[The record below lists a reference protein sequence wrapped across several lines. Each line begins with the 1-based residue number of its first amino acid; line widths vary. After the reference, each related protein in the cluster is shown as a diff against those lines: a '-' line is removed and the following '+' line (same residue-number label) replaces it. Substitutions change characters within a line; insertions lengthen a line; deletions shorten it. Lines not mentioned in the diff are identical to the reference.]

1 MKINQFNRQAQLLP
15 NPLAAYQENSQV
27 DPAWKILLTCTT
39 PNLKPNQV
47 EQLRY
52 QLSNS
57 VLDWSIILRLAAQHG
72 MTAMLGHIL
81 NQSCQ
86 DLLPRDIHKIFQINL
101 HGTKIRNLFLTKHLI
116 QVLNFLRESGIVAIP
131 YKGPTL
137 LQTVYGNIGMRKFN
151 DLDLLVSPKDFTKS
165 KTLLLANGYQH
176 KEDFGWEASF
186 YHPELQIEIDL
197 HQSLVPSHFSDGI
210 TYEML
215 LQQCVELKFLESGLE
230 NAIVSVLNSEH
241 LFLLL
246 CVYTVKDHCSHK
258 LRLCQ
263 LVDAVNLIQSA
274 PEFNWDM
281 VRDIAQSFGF
291 WRLVLVQL
299 QLLRWIWPL
308 NLPASFQASI
318 VEDRS
323 VNDLAQAIYD
333 RLILPEISKPT
344 GFGFA
349 FTLRIYDH
357 EFYLKVRERFADR
370 LIYQIVW
377 LQNILLHLVKPNEV
391 DFDSLS
397 LSPQL
402 QWLYYLFHPMRLI
415 WKYAFSEKI
424 FKRYA
429 NLLPK

>member
-1 MKINQFNRQAQLLP
+1 MTITQFNCPDRSLP
-15 NPLAAYQENSQV
+15 NPLATYRENSQV
-27 DPAWKILLTCTT
+27 DTAWQILLTCTT

-81 NQSCQ
+81 NQFCQ
-86 DLLPRDIHKIFQINL
+86 DLLPHDIHKIFQVNL

-116 QVLNFLRESGIVAIP
+116 QILNLLCESGIVAIP

-137 LQTVYGNIGMRKFN
+137 LQSVYGNIGMRKFN
-151 DLDLLVSPKDFTKS
+151 DLDLLVSPKDFAKS

-176 KEDFGWEASF
+176 KADFGWEASF

-197 HQSLVPSHFSDGI
+197 HQSLVPSHFSGGI
-210 TYEML
+210 NYEML
-215 LQQCVELKFLESGLE
+215 LQQCVELKFSESSLE
-230 NAIVSVLNSEH
+230 NATVLVLNSEY

-246 CVYTVKDHCSHK
+246 CIYTVKDHCSYK

-263 LVDAVNLIQSA
+263 LVDAVNLIQNV
-274 PEFNWDM
+274 PEFDWDI
-281 VRDIAQSFGF
+281 VCDIAQSCGC
-291 WRLVLVQL
+291 WRLVLVQT
-299 QLLRWIWPL
+299 QLLHWIWPL
-308 NLPASFQASI
+308 NLPASFQKSI
-318 VEDRS
+318 AEDRL

-333 RLILPEISKPT
+333 RLIIPETSKPA

-357 EFYLKVRERFADR
+357 QFYLNVRERFADR

-377 LQNILLHLVKPNEV
+377 PQQVLLSIVIPNAA
-391 DFDSLS
+391 DFDALS
-397 LSPQL
+397 LPSQL
-402 QWLYYLFHPMRLI
+402 HWLYYLFRPMRLI
-415 WKYAFSEKI
+415 WKYAFSEKFPNDI
-424 FKRYA
+424 DK
-429 NLLPK
+429 